1 MTTHFIT
8 VLNGIITGQHC
19 GDIHADF
26 FGTPYHGHDRIVI
39 PQDIMVSN
47 FDKVEYYD
55 DDWQR
60 KPDIQLIDEG
70 LMPMPEGYIREGD
83 SLRKMSKEERIVA
96 GIDELPVGYKIEHG
110 MIVGLSP
117 VERID
122 AGIDEL
128 PQGHKIEDGKI
139 IAMTQAERIT
149 AGLEELPQGH
159 KIEDGKLVFMT
170 MLEQMEAGQISQ
182 EEYEQYLAAET
193 TAELSHRLAEL
204 QTPEA
209 LAQAEI
215 DTEYAVERKIKLA
228 ALLAVKKQPGWP
240 LEVEWP
246 E

>member
-19 GDIHADF
+19 GDIHVDF

-39 PQDIMVSN
+39 PQGIMVSN

-70 LMPMPEGYIREGD
+70 LIPMPEGYIREGD

-128 PQGHKIEDGKI
+128 QPGFKIEGGKI
-139 IAMTQAERIT
+139 VPLT
-149 AGLEELPQGH
+149 LEEQL
-159 KIEDGKLVFMT
+159 
-170 MLEQMEAGQISQ
+170 EAGQIT
-182 EEYEQYLAAET
+182 EEVYFQYIGAENIE
-193 TAELSHRLAEL
+193 ELNRRLAEV
-204 QTPEA
+204 QTPEI
-209 LAQAEI
+209 LAEAEL
-215 DTEYAVERKIKLA
+215 DEEYAAGRKVKLA
-228 ALLAVKKQPGWP
+228 ALLAVKKQLGWP
-240 LEVEWP
+240 EFAEQP
-246 E
+246 TEPQQSA